1 MARSRGR
8 KVGGQPNN
16 MNASKHGYHSWRRR
30 RALPARLTHI
40 RTFVERE
47 EQELLID
54 KGGLDTVTAAE
65 KALIRDTGTA
75 LGLVLLLLE
84 ESATSGA
91 IIKTETGWDLAHGL
105 QRIKG
110 LLDTR
115 RGNFLALGLERR
127 AMDITPTIAEIQ
139 QRYDENSKDN
149 TK

>member
-16 MNASKHGYHSWRRR
+16 MNAARSGYHSWRRR

-47 EQELLID
+47 EQALLTD
-54 KGGLDTVTAAE
+54 KGGQDAVTAAE
-65 KALIRDTGTA
+65 MALIRDAGTA

-84 ESATSGA
+84 ESATRGA
-91 IIKTETGWDLAHGL
+91 IITTESGWDLALGL

-127 AMDITPTIAEIQ
+127 ARDVTPTIAEIK
-139 QRYDENSKDN
+139 QRYEGNE
-149 TK
+149 